1 MSITTHNAAGV
12 LDTPLVLPSGA
23 TIKNRLVKAATQWHQ
38 HPTPPAQLTAM
49 RAYLVNKYKR
59 PMEAGEA
66 PEPVVGARDALVEV
80 HAAGV
85 NLLDAKIRDGEFK
98 VFLPYKA
105 PFILGH
111 DVAGVVSRI
120 GSGVTRVSV
129 GDEIYARVRD
139 GRVGTFAERIAV
151 HEDDLAIKPASL
163 SMAEAASVP
172 LVALTAWQAL
182 VTKANLRRGQK
193 ALIHAGSGGVGTYAI
208 QLAKHLGATVA
219 TTTGTGN
226 VDWVR
231 ELGVDTVI
239 DYRTQ
244 DFEAV
249 IHDYD
254 VVLDSQ
260 SGDTLAKSLRVL
272 KPGGIAIGIAGP
284 PDPDFARQLGKR
296 FPLMPVMALLSLKT
310 RRSAR
315 RLGVRY
321 SFLFMRASGA
331 ELDEITKL
339 IDSGDL
345 RPIVDRTYPFD
356 EARQA
361 LAHVERGRSKGK
373 VVITMR

>member
-1 MSITTHNAAGV
+1 
-12 LDTPLVLPSGA
+12 
-23 TIKNRLVKAATQWHQ
+23 
-38 HPTPPAQLTAM
+38 M

-59 PMEAGEA
+59 PMQAGDA
-66 PEPVVGARDALVEV
+66 PEPVVGAHDVLVEV

-111 DVAGVVSRI
+111 DVAGAVSRI
-120 GSGVTRVSV
+120 GSGVKRVSV
-129 GDEIYARVRD
+129 GDEVYARVRD
-139 GRVGTFAERIAV
+139 GRMGTFAERIAV
-151 HEDDLAIKPASL
+151 HEDDLAIKPATL

-182 VTKANLRRGQK
+182 VERANLQGGQK

-226 VDWVR
+226 LDWVR
-231 ELGVDTVI
+231 ELGADTVI
-239 DYRTQ
+239 DYRAQ
-244 DFEAV
+244 DFEQNV
-249 IHDYD
+249 HDYD

-284 PDPDFARQLGKR
+284 PDPDFARQLDR
-296 FPLMPVMALLSLKT
+296 RLLLLPVMSLLSFKT
-310 RRSAR
+310 RRAAR
-315 RLGVRY
+315 RLDVRY
-321 SFLFMRASGA
+321 SFLFMRTSGTQ
-331 ELDEITKL
+331 LDEITKL
-339 IDSGDL
+339 IDSGVL

-361 LAHVERGRSKGK
+361 LAHVEGGRSKGK